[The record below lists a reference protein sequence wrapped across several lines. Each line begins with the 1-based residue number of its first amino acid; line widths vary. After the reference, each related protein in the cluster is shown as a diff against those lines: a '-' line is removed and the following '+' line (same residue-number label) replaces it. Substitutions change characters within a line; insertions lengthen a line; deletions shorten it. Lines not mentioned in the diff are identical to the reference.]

1 MRQLDLTVGVLQNIG
16 FATLQNAKSTAFETS
31 RMLALLDAM
40 AAGFHAHQ
48 ANIRLVEKF
57 VEKPD
62 RVRTAA
68 HASDHLVWQFHEFLY
83 LVIYAT
89 AHYLMA
95 VCLYPYENLREY
107 SEDLQRKYLLWSFL
121 AVVAL
126 DVGENYVRGSLF
138 DPWYY
143 LLMILYMVILTI
155 LPLVNSRPSV
165 MRACG
170 WILAVSILAWSVI
183 VRSVLAS

>member
-1 MRQLDLTVGVLQNIG
+1 MTKFEFIAVLLSIIFGLGLTNLLSGLLQTFFRRELTDTRLAWSILVAIVL
-16 FATLQNAKSTAFETS
+16 LVDWW
-31 RMLALLDAM
+31 LL
-40 AAGFHAHQ
+40 F
-48 ANIRLVEKF
+48 RW
-57 VEKPD
+57 
-62 RVRTAA
+62 
-68 HASDHLVWQFHEFLY
+68 SDHLVWKFHEFLY

-95 VCLYPYENLREY
+95 VCLYPYENLSEY
-107 SEDLQRKYLLWSFL
+107 AEDLQRKYLLWSFL
-121 AVVAL
+121 AVIAL

-170 WILAVSILAWSVI
+170 WILAVSVLAWSVV
-183 VRSVLAS
+183 VRSILAS